1 MTDIRVLELGTLIA
15 GPFCGQLFGD
25 MGAEVIKIEPPGTG
39 DPMRAWGRGLPVWW
53 PVIARNKKSVT
64 LNLREPR
71 GQDLLK
77 QLVAQADVLIENF
90 RPGTLEKWGLDFEG
104 LSAVNERL
112 VMVRVS
118 GFGQTGPYARR
129 AGYGSVGEAMGGIR
143 YLAGD
148 PDRPPSRV
156 GLSIGDSLAATFACV
171 GALAALHD
179 RERSGKG
186 QVVDSAIYEAVLAVM
201 ESTVPE
207 YTQGGTIRE
216 RSGAILPKTAPSNVY
231 PTADGEMIVMG
242 ANQDSVFARLAEAMG
257 QPGLATDPRYADHV
271 ARGEHQDEL
280 DDAIAHW
287 TATLEAD
294 ALLDTP
300 RTAWRALRAHL
311 PHAGDARRPALPGPQ
326 CHHRRGASGVR
337 AAQDAERVPEDVAH
351 PGDGALAGARTRGA
365 QRRGLQGPARSFRGG
380 TRRAR
385 GGGDCLRKSVSPVYA
400 PRKRIAANSNVAVAT
415 CAPTIRTVSAERCR
429 ASSAMISAFT
439 AARSDFVASSSLAV
453 ATVDAVGALTPT
465 PSNHSPASARARP
478 RLPRR

>member
-1 MTDIRVLELGTLIA
+1 MTGPLTDLRVVELGTLIA

-25 MGAEVIKIEPPGTG
+25 MGAEVIKVEAPGTG

-53 PVIARNKKSVT
+53 PVIARNKKSIT

-71 GQDLLK
+71 GQELLK
-77 QLVAQADVLIENF
+77 DLAAHADVLIENF
-90 RPGTLEKWGLDFEG
+90 RPGTLERWGLDYDA

-179 RERSGKG
+179 RERTGKG

-242 ANQDSVFARLAEAMG
+242 ANQDSVFARLTEAMG
-257 QPGLATDPRYADHV
+257 QPALAIDPRYADHV

-280 DDAIAHW
+280 DEVIAGW
-287 TATLEAD
+287 TATLAAD
-294 ALLDTP
+294 PLLDVLEEHGVP
-300 RTAWRALRAHL
+300 AGRIFRAPEMLTD
-311 PHAGDARRPALPGPQ
+311 PHFQARDAI
-326 CHHRRGASGVR
+326 V
-337 AAQDAERVPEDVAH
+337 DVAH
-351 PGDGALAGARTRGA
+351 PLFERLKMQNVFPKLSRTQGTVRWPGPELGAHNAEVY
-365 QRRGLQGPARSFRGG
+365 RGLLGLSN
-380 TRRAR
+380 
-385 GGGDCLRKSVSPVYA
+385 DEL
-400 PRKRIAANSNVAVAT
+400 AALG
-415 CAPTIRTVSAERCR
+415 
-429 ASSAMISAFT
+429 
-439 AARSDFVASSSLAV
+439 AAGIV
-453 ATVDAVGALTPT
+453 
-465 PSNHSPASARARP
+465 
-478 RLPRR
+478 

>member
-1 MTDIRVLELGTLIA
+1 MTGPLTDLRVVELGTLIA

-25 MGAEVIKIEPPGTG
+25 MGAEVIKVEAPGTG

-71 GQDLLK
+71 GQELLK
-77 QLVAQADVLIENF
+77 DLAAHADVLIENF
-90 RPGTLEKWGLDFEG
+90 RPGTLERWGLDYAA

-179 RERSGKG
+179 RERTGKG

-231 PTADGEMIVMG
+231 PTANGEMIVMG
-242 ANQDSVFARLAEAMG
+242 ANQDSVFARLTEAMG
-257 QPGLATDPRYADHV
+257 QPALAIDPRYADHV

-280 DDAIAHW
+280 DVVIAGW
-287 TATLEAD
+287 TSTLEAD
-294 ALLDTP
+294 PLLDVLERHGVP
-300 RTAWRALRAHL
+300 AGRIFRAPEMLTD
-311 PHAGDARRPALPGPQ
+311 PHFQARDAI
-326 CHHRRGASGVR
+326 V
-337 AAQDAERVPEDVAH
+337 DVAH
-351 PGDGALAGARTRGA
+351 PLFERLKMQNVFPKLSRTQGTVRWPGPELGAHNAEVY
-365 QRRGLQGPARSFRGG
+365 RGLLGLS
-380 TRRAR
+380 
-385 GGGDCLRKSVSPVYA
+385 DDEL
-400 PRKRIAANSNVAVAT
+400 AALG
-415 CAPTIRTVSAERCR
+415 
-429 ASSAMISAFT
+429 
-439 AARSDFVASSSLAV
+439 AAGIV
-453 ATVDAVGALTPT
+453 
-465 PSNHSPASARARP
+465 
-478 RLPRR
+478 

>member
-1 MTDIRVLELGTLIA
+1 MTGPLTDIRVVELGTLIA

-25 MGAEVIKIEPPGTG
+25 MGAEVIKVEAPGTG

-71 GQDLLK
+71 GQELLRE
-77 QLVAQADVLIENF
+77 LVAHADVLIENF
-90 RPGTLEKWGLDFEG
+90 RPGTLERWGLDYDA

-179 RERSGKG
+179 RERTGKG

-257 QPGLATDPRYADHV
+257 QPELATDARYADHV

-280 DDAIAHW
+280 DEAIAGWTAKLPADPLLDILERHGVPAGRIFRAPEMLTDPHFRARDAI
-287 TATLEAD
+287 
-294 ALLDTP
+294 
-300 RTAWRALRAHL
+300 
-311 PHAGDARRPALPGPQ
+311 
-326 CHHRRGASGVR
+326 V
-337 AAQDAERVPEDVAH
+337 DVAH
-351 PGDGALAGARTRGA
+351 PVFERLKMQNVFPKLSRTQGAVRWPGPELGEHNDEVY
-365 QRRGLQGPARSFRGG
+365 RGL
-380 TRRAR
+380 
-385 GGGDCLRKSVSPVYA
+385 
-400 PRKRIAANSNVAVAT
+400 
-415 CAPTIRTVSAERCR
+415 
-429 ASSAMISAFT
+429 
-439 AARSDFVASSSLAV
+439 
-453 ATVDAVGALTPT
+453 VGLSIEELETLHKAGVV
-465 PSNHSPASARARP
+465 
-478 RLPRR
+478 

>member
-1 MTDIRVLELGTLIA
+1 MTGPLTDLRVVELGTLIA

-25 MGAEVIKIEPPGTG
+25 MGAEVIKVEPPGTG

-71 GQDLLK
+71 GQELLK
-77 QLVAQADVLIENF
+77 GLAAHADVLIENF
-90 RPGTLEKWGLDFEG
+90 RPGTLERWGLDYAA

-179 RERSGKG
+179 RERTGKG

-257 QPGLATDPRYADHV
+257 QPALAADPRYADHV

-280 DDAIAHW
+280 DEVIAGW
-287 TATLEAD
+287 TATLAAD
-294 ALLDTP
+294 PLLDVLERHGVP
-300 RTAWRALRAHL
+300 AGRIFRAPEMLTD
-311 PHAGDARRPALPGPQ
+311 PHFQARDAI
-326 CHHRRGASGVR
+326 V
-337 AAQDAERVPEDVAH
+337 DVAH
-351 PGDGALAGARTRGA
+351 PLFERLKMQNVFPKLSRTQGTVRWPGPELGAHNTDVYRELLGLSDDELAALGAAGI
-365 QRRGLQGPARSFRGG
+365 
-380 TRRAR
+380 
-385 GGGDCLRKSVSPVYA
+385 V
-400 PRKRIAANSNVAVAT
+400 
-415 CAPTIRTVSAERCR
+415 
-429 ASSAMISAFT
+429 
-439 AARSDFVASSSLAV
+439 
-453 ATVDAVGALTPT
+453 
-465 PSNHSPASARARP
+465 
-478 RLPRR
+478 